1 MSDVDGSAPGR
12 DGWVQEMIEFLRDHP
27 TLTVFVSAVAL
38 LLALALIAYAADVW
52 GGVRLERAARRESQE
67 SDSPAASAAQEWQGA
82 TLDWSPRQWLDDASD
97 PTDPTLGATL
107 RGDAPAP
114 APAPRGP
121 VAECSARPAEDP
133 ESAAARA
140 LSDEFDAI
148 VSRLRRRTDQLVDD
162 LTGDHLWLLDEREW
176 CISALRWP
184 TAVTAVAQ

>member
-1 MSDVDGSAPGR
+1 
-12 DGWVQEMIEFLRDHP
+12 MIEFLRDHP
-27 TLTVFVSAVAL
+27 TVTVLVSAVAL
-38 LLALALIAYAADVW
+38 LLALALIGYAADAW

-67 SDSPAASAAQEWQGA
+67 ADSPAASAAGGMAGRDARLVAARVARRRRA
-82 TLDWSPRQWLDDASD
+82 TPRTPPSAPHCAATRPRPLPRPVD
-97 PTDPTLGATL
+97 PWPN
-107 RGDAPAP
+107 APLVP
-114 APAPRGP
+114 PRT
-121 VAECSARPAEDP
+121 P

-148 VSRLRRRTDQLVDD
+148 VGRLRRGTDQLADD